1 MNKVRFNLGRGS
13 NYMKWKIENTVTKDA
28 VYIDPDEVSLIL
40 VNCTLHNNRN
50 RSEEIFL
57 GASKSVCAWILCEKI
72 MVDAPKEIE
81 GEQIRYNPRVAPH
94 WSENGNDVDGK
105 KYDILKTKGKDIYYD
120 EFR

>member
-28 VYIDPDEVSLIL
+28 IYLDPEEVSLTL

-57 GASKSVCAWILCEKI
+57 GSNKSVCAWVLCEKI
-72 MVDAPKEIE
+72 LVDSPKEPF
-81 GEQIRYNPRVAPH
+81 GEHIRYNPRVAPH
-94 WSENGNDVDGK
+94 WTHKDKDVDGQHYK
-105 KYDILKTKGKDIYYD
+105 ILRTHGKGIYCNTN
-120 EFR
+120 R